1 MENNKTFIGGEPIW
15 GNACVGNNGYPSYL
29 EYARGYSESANLLI
43 DTVLEKRL
51 TVDVFIY
58 PICFN
63 MRHSVELRL
72 KGLITDLEKFKEYR
86 EKLPD
91 FDLEGSHDL
100 GKIWR
105 YIKDEIVKL
114 DKRYKRFIQEL
125 DSYIMDIAM
134 VDSTGQVFR
143 YPMSTENNRH
153 LVEVNTISLYILQRR
168 FKELEILLDYLSDF
182 NELLLEEYSC
192 KTYTQKLSR
201 LDILNLA
208 KSLPLKEEW
217 KYRLD
222 KKKLK
227 DNLLIS
233 GRELSRALDFIQ
245 NHYEFSQFIG
255 INKELKYTN
264 IDDLVLFFDIWI
276 QIHIDEITNK
286 KPIMQSINFSN
297 KDDMISIFE
306 KIQRNEQILH
316 SNLDGVLN
324 SINIHS
330 FIEIRALFYF
340 GRDNKFWTT
349 YSEKY
354 ISALENKIKE
364 EQHSYQDDFKHIL
377 HKPNAFDNIL
387 ASLYFLGQYKIA
399 DSIRERYIHI
409 FSLNIESVISGGLF
423 RRESLLGYT
432 DYYRYKS

>member
-1 MENNKTFIGGEPIW
+1 M
-15 GNACVGNNGYPSYL
+15 
-29 EYARGYSESANLLI
+29 
-43 DTVLEKRL
+43 
-51 TVDVFIY
+51 
-58 PICFN
+58 
-63 MRHSVELRL
+63 
-72 KGLITDLEKFKEYR
+72 
-86 EKLPD
+86 
-91 FDLEGSHDL
+91 
-100 GKIWR
+100 
-105 YIKDEIVKL
+105 
-114 DKRYKRFIQEL
+114 
-125 DSYIMDIAM
+125 
-134 VDSTGQVFR
+134 
-143 YPMSTENNRH
+143 
-153 LVEVNTISLYILQRR
+153 
-168 FKELEILLDYLSDF
+168 
-182 NELLLEEYSC
+182 
-192 KTYTQKLSR
+192 
-201 LDILNLA
+201 
-208 KSLPLKEEW
+208 
-217 KYRLD
+217 
-222 KKKLK
+222 
-227 DNLLIS
+227 LIS

-286 KPIMQSINFSN
+286 KPIIQSINFSN
-297 KDDMISIFE
+297 KDDMIPIFE

-316 SNLDGVLN
+316 SNLDEVLCR
-324 SINIHS
+324 INIHS

-364 EQHSYQDDFKHIL
+364 EQHSYQDEFKHIL